1 MLYTHNKKIL
11 PLVRDEEF
19 LPPIS
24 TWTSLLGV
32 FLVGT
37 VGSAIA
43 LSSWIKYNVMVNAP
57 AVVRPKGNIRLV
69 QPEIEGIVRDIFVR
83 ENQVVKQG
91 DAIARLDT
99 EQLQIKK
106 SQLQVNIQQ
115 GRLQLIQIDAQISN
129 LNTQILAETKVIE
142 RTVAS
147 TKVDLIRNQR
157 DYQEQQVTTE
167 NEYIASQASWQKSQ
181 ADLQKAQADLDFA
194 KMDRDRYQQLTKIGA
209 IGRREFEQ
217 KKLVVEQ
224 TKSTLAAAK
233 KTVEIAQAKMQSARV
248 ATNPSIAIVAIA
260 QERIAQEVA
269 KGQATI
275 ANLQKEKQALIQ
287 QGVEMQT
294 QFKQY
299 QKDLQQVETQLQSSI
314 IRATSDGIILKLNL
328 RNPGQVV
335 STSEA
340 IAEIVPQNAPLV
352 IKAMIPTAEINKIA
366 VGQKV
371 QLRVDAC
378 PYPDYGTL
386 SAVLSA
392 ISPDVITPETKNFG
406 TETSSTVN
414 SLTSYFEATIQPE
427 NVEFGNRDR
436 QCHIQPGMEVKANI
450 ISQQETAM
458 QFMLRKARL
467 IADL

>member
-57 AVVRPKGNIRLV
+57 AVVRPTGNIRLV

-147 TKVDLIRNQR
+147 AKVDLIRNQR

-167 NEYIASQASWQKSQ
+167 NEYIAAQASWQKSQ

-294 QFKQY
+294 QFKQS

-366 VGQKV
+366 IGQKV

-392 ISPDVITPETKNFG
+392 ISPDVITPEGKNFA